1 MKRKPSW
8 LLPFA
13 FSLLAVVGCG
23 RDDSEATPAGNCE
36 IVDLGDGSS
45 AIRCPDGT
53 ELVVRNGKDG
63 EKGDKGDDG
72 NQDACTLG
80 EKDGKFT
87 LTCGDQSIVIGDAC
101 EDGFPLSIIFDGD
114 TTEAGW
120 VLFAVSNCTWVRG
133 DVSIEGGGEIPA
145 ALARIE
151 KIDGMLGI
159 TETAIEEVSFPNLTE
174 VDVLYVIMNEALTSV
189 DFPSLVDV
197 RNFAISNN
205 PQLTTLG
212 FPSLTNVERS
222 LRLEENP
229 ALTTVDAFPKL
240 ETVGDWFVIVGNDGL
255 EAVGGFTSLERVGSL
270 AVYDNDALVS
280 VADFPALEE
289 ITGSDGPVGSSVV
302 YIANNPVLASFGKL
316 GSVSTIDGDVTVVNN
331 PELPQEVIDELLDGI
346 DITGGLYVCGNKGG
360 GECD

>member
-1 MKRKPSW
+1 MKREPLW

-13 FSLLAVVGCG
+13 LSLLSVVGCG
-23 RDDSEATPAGNCE
+23 DDAETTPAGNCE
-36 IVDLGDGSS
+36 VVDLGDGSS

-53 ELVVRNGKDG
+53 EVVVRNGKDG
-63 EKGDKGDDG
+63 EKGDKGENG
-72 NQDACTLG
+72 SQDACTLG
-80 EKDGKFT
+80 EADGKFT
-87 LTCGDQSIVIGDAC
+87 LTCGDRSVVIGDAC
-101 EDGFPLSIIFDGD
+101 EDGFPLNLIFDGD
-114 TTEAGW
+114 TTEASRI
-120 VLFAVSNCTWVRG
+120 LFSVSNCTWIRG
-133 DVSIEGGGEIPA
+133 DVYIEGGSEIPA
-145 ALARIE
+145 AVARIE
-151 KIDGMLGI
+151 KIDGALAIG
-159 TETAIEEVSFPNLTE
+159 ETAIEEISFPNLTE
-174 VDVLYVIMNEALTSV
+174 VGALYVTLNEALTTV

-240 ETVGDWFVIVGNDGL
+240 ETVGGSVIIEDNDGL
-255 EAVGGFTSLERVGSL
+255 ETVGGFTSLERVGSL

-289 ITGSDGPVGSSVV
+289 ITGSDGPVGTSVV

-331 PELPQEVIDELLDGI
+331 PELPQEDIDEMLDGV
-346 DITGGLYVCGNKGG
+346 DIAGSLYVCGNKGG
-360 GECD
+360 DACL